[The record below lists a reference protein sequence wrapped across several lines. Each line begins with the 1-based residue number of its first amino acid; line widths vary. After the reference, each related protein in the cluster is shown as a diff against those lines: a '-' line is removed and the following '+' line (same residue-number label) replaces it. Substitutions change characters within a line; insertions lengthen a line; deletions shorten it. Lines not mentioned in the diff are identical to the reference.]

1 MKNETW
7 LTEWKKKLSSI
18 KKEQWVLVLCVGI
31 LILVITMPEQKK
43 DYALETD
50 SKKEEESYGT
60 DDSLR
65 SVQELEQRLESIL
78 ENLDGAGEVQ
88 VMIAEKSGAEKT
100 VEKDVT
106 SSEQKQQETGRN
118 ENEPGTIQ
126 QDISREEKT
135 VYGVDDRGNE
145 VPFVI
150 QEHAPEIQG
159 VIVTAQGGD
168 DPVLAKKITEAV
180 MALFGLEAHKI
191 KVMKMK

>member
-1 MKNETW
+1 MKHETW
-7 LTEWKKKLSSI
+7 LTDLRKKITSI
-18 KKEQWVLVLCVGI
+18 KKEQWILVLCAGI
-31 LILVITMPEQKK
+31 LILVITMPEQKTEPN
-43 DYALETD
+43 LETD
-50 SKKEEESYGT
+50 SKTEEEEYEA

-65 SVQELEQRLESIL
+65 SIRQLEQKLESVL
-78 ENLDGAGEVQ
+78 ENLDGAGKVQ
-88 VMIAEKSGAEKT
+88 VMIAEKSSSEKT

-106 SSEQKQQETGRN
+106 SSEQTQQELGGEETG
-118 ENEPGTIQ
+118 GTQ
-126 QDISREEKT
+126 QEVSREEKT
-135 VYGVDDRGNE
+135 VYGVDSRGNE

-159 VIVTAQGGD
+159 VIIATQGGD